1 MRFLHPESSLM
12 QFLGKVADLMLLNVL
27 LLLCSLPVITAGA
40 ALTATCKVTQD
51 MVLQDDHGIVKRFFF
66 TFRHEFRQSTGLW
79 LMLLL
84 AIGILAYDAFLVYLY
99 CEGGFA
105 TTLYVF
111 LGFFGFLVT
120 AVAIYAFSLLA
131 RYENRLKNHL
141 RNACFLMI
149 GKIHRT
155 IPAVILALLPVAVP
169 LFFAVFFIKFIYL
182 WILLA
187 FACSIYG
194 VSYLLKPV
202 LLLNEQSKLIQE
214 SSVDIYNETTDH
226 E

>member
-1 MRFLHPESSLM
+1 M

-51 MVLQDDHGIVKRFFF
+51 MVLQDDHGIV
-66 TFRHEFRQSTGLW
+66 RHEFRQSTGLW

-84 AIGILAYDAFLVYLY
+84 ANGILAYDAFLVYLY

-155 IPAVILALLPVAVP
+155 VPAVLLAILPIAVP
-169 LFFAVFFIKFIYL
+169 FFFTVFFIRCIYL

-187 FACSIYG
+187 FAVSVYG
-194 VSYLLKPV
+194 ISYLLKPV
-202 LLLNEQSKLIQE
+202 LLLNEPAK
-214 SSVDIYNETTDH
+214 
-226 E
+226 